1 MRTDCRPEGFPVSR
15 FALAALALFTLTVHL
30 QAQSPPSPEPARRAT
45 ENKAPN
51 DPKEEPKTR
60 EKTDSKLLAIVGAD
74 IETVT
79 LGRIRRGTILIRDG
93 KIEKIGQGITVP
105 SDARLIE
112 ASGKVVVPGYVA
124 ATMSRVGIGT
134 TGLSG
139 NARVGDVLDP
149 FDQNMK
155 FTLGAG
161 ITTGAVQ
168 IGGASSQ
175 GFRFS
180 DPAGNEVELGIDDLL
195 ALESAG
201 HLAANDLLHLLEHAE
216 KFGHAHF
223 QGEEPGL
230 ISMGD
235 YRFFSPFDR
244 NASCGHCST
253 TIIHSGSGT
262 ALHERAHNGGF
273 PHPWPQPEPEPLPP
287 SPDDPLAPAS
297 LSTPR
302 SNSFAVLKLNYGELD
317 GMLVRENPFFSIQA
331 SSLRGPFNVYSWRAA
346 IKRTRD
352 YLDELNKYETA
363 VKAGQRDAKAPS
375 KNVSDEL
382 IRLVKK
388 EIPLRTQASTAED
401 IRAMVALAQ
410 ELEYRLVLDGA
421 HEAWLVAPELAE
433 AKATVVLTP
442 RDRRNPSPGREDS
455 SGSSIE
461 TPGIL
466 QRAGVDFAILPEGTS
481 VSLDGVAIGRDLPGL
496 PLEAAFA
503 VRGGADESAALASIT
518 IVPARILGLADRI
531 GSIEEGK
538 DADILI
544 LDGPPLD
551 YRTFVEIAIV
561 NGKVRYEREKDRV
574 YPVFERA
581 GR

>member
-1 MRTDCRPEGFPVSR
+1 MKTDHRLDGSSIIR
-15 FALAALALFTLTVHL
+15 FACALGVFLLTANVH
-30 QAQSPPSPEPARRAT
+30 AQEPPSPRPSGRPTDNIPREIS
-45 ENKAPN
+45 K
-51 DPKEEPKTR
+51 DEPKADT
-60 EKTDSKLLAIVGAD
+60 KLLAIVGAD

-79 LGRIRRGTILIRDG
+79 RGRIRKGTILVRDG
-93 KIEKIGQGITVP
+93 KIEKVGQGITVP
-105 SDARLIE
+105 SDARVIE
-112 ASGKVVVPGYVA
+112 ASGKVVAPGYVA
-124 ATMSRVGIGT
+124 ATMFRIGIGT

-155 FTLGAG
+155 FALGAG

-168 IGGASSQ
+168 IGGASNQ
-175 GFRFS
+175 GFRFT
-180 DPAGNEVELGIDDLL
+180 DPAGREVELGIDDLL

-201 HLAANDLLHLLEHAE
+201 HLAADELLHLIEHAE
-216 KFGHAHF
+216 KFGHAHY

-230 ISMGD
+230 ISIRD
-235 YRFFSPFDR
+235 DRFFSPFDR

-253 TIIHSGSGT
+253 TIIHSGAGS

-273 PHPWPQPEPEPLPP
+273 PHPWPEPEPEPLPP

-297 LSTPR
+297 LATPR
-302 SNSFAVLKLNYGELD
+302 SNSFAILKLNYGELD
-317 GMLVRENPFFSIQA
+317 GMLVRENPFFGIQA
-331 SSLRGPFNVYSWRAA
+331 SSLRGAFNVYSWRAA
-346 IKRTRD
+346 IKRTREYID
-352 YLDELNKYETA
+352 AQTKYEAA

-375 KNVSDEL
+375 KSVSDEF

-401 IRAMVALAQ
+401 IRAMVALAR
-410 ELEYRLVLDGA
+410 ELDYRLVLDGA

-433 AKATVVLTP
+433 VKATVVLTP
-442 RDRRNPSPGREDS
+442 RDRRNPSPGREDT

-466 QRAGVDFAILPEGTS
+466 QRAGVEFAILPEGTS

-496 PLEAAFA
+496 PIEAAFA

-518 IVPARILGLADRI
+518 IVPARILGLSDRI

-538 DADILI
+538 DADLLI

-561 NGKVRYEREKDRV
+561 NGEVRYERDKDRV
-574 YPVFERA
+574 YPVFERV